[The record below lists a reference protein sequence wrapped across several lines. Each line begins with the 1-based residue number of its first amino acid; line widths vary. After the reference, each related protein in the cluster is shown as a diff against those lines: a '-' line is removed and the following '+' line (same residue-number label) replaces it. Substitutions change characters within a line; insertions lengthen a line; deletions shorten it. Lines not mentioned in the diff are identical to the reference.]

1 MLGQAGLQMDDGS
14 ISYRIAPGDFEAWK
28 VPSTGGQELQIT
40 RNGAMDPLEAPD
52 GSAIYYMKYE
62 GSAPSLWKCLNNGT
76 QERKVLDSVC
86 VYSLAKHG
94 IYFLPCRN
102 SPFPF
107 QFFDFLDFATQRK
120 VTSFSIDSSRVGG
133 HLSISP
139 DERWALYEQQDG
151 TDSDLL
157 LVKNFR

>member
-1 MLGQAGLQMDDGS
+1 
-14 ISYRIAPGDFEAWK
+14 
-28 VPSTGGQELQIT
+28 
-40 RNGAMDPLEAPD
+40 MDPLEAPD

-102 SPFPF
+102 PVSFH
-107 QFFDFLDFATQRK
+107 FLDFATQR
-120 VTSFSIDSSRVGG
+120 TTTLFSIDSARVGG
-133 HLSISP
+133 HLSVSP

>member
-1 MLGQAGLQMDDGS
+1 MDDGS

-62 GSAPSLWKCLNNGT
+62 GSAPSLWKCLNDGT
-76 QERKVLDSVC
+76 QERKVLDMC
-86 VYSLAKHG
+86 VYALAKHG

-102 SPFPF
+102 PVSFH
-107 QFFDFLDFATQRK
+107 FFDFATQRR
-120 VTSFSIDSSRVGG
+120 VTLFSIDSSRVGG
-133 HLSISP
+133 HLTISP